1 MKRRII
7 EIDDDDIN
15 RVILPN
21 GYVTSECMNN
31 IREAFKRSTVISA
44 EYNISPYVKGLY
56 DACEK
61 VKERRKSEAE
71 LATLSND
78 SDKHIYARILLDD
91 IIQQIGK
98 IMSAECKK
106 YNLRFAKR
114 WMKKHMVEAP
124 EEEETDEVSE

>member
-7 EIDDDDIN
+7 EIDDDDVN

-21 GYVTSECMNN
+21 GYVTSECKNN
-31 IREAFKRSTVISA
+31 IREAFKRSTVISG
-44 EYNISPYVKGLY
+44 EYKISPYVKGLC

-61 VKERRKSEAE
+61 VKERRKSEIE
-71 LATLSND
+71 LQGLSHDN
-78 SDKHIYARILLDD
+78 DKHIYARILLDD
-91 IIQQIGK
+91 IIEQIDK
-98 IMSAECKK
+98 IMSAESAKHNMRFVKK
-106 YNLRFAKR
+106 

>member
-15 RVILPN
+15 RVIKPN

-31 IREAFKRSTVISA
+31 IREAFKRSTVISE

-71 LATLSND
+71 IAGLSQD

-91 IIQQIGK
+91 IIEQIGK

-106 YNLRFAKR
+106 YNLRFVKR
-114 WMKKHMVEAP
+114 WMKKHMVEEP
-124 EEEETDEVSE
+124 EEEKTDEVSE